1 MRPVLTRI
9 LPALLV
15 AACAAADAWSAGDD
29 ARAAIDAANKMFT
42 ETFARGDAAALAAL
56 YSEKAEALP
65 PSSQPAQGRAAIHA
79 LWQSVIDSKAK
90 DFKLQTTDVL
100 QAGDFAAETGRY
112 TVTLA
117 NGQTTSGNYVVVW
130 KREAGVWKLYR
141 DIWN

>member
-15 AACAAADAWSAGDD
+15 AVCAAVPARAAADD
-29 ARAAIDAANKMFT
+29 ARTAIEAANKKFM
-42 ETFARGDAAALAAL
+42 ETFARGDADALAGM
-56 YSEKAEALP
+56 YSEKGVALA
-65 PSSQPAQGRAAIHA
+65 PSSQPAEGRAAIHA
-79 LWQSVIDSKAK
+79 LWQSIIDSKAK
-90 DFKLQTTDVL
+90 DFKLQTTDVQ
-100 QAGDFAAETGRY
+100 QAGDLASETGRY

-130 KREAGVWKLYR
+130 KREAGAWKLYR